1 MSDAFSPLDFQR
13 MVFGE
18 GDRAS
23 ALFLVEIMIR
33 TVIMYFYTIVLA
45 RMVGQ
50 GSVGQIG
57 PFEFVLVIA
66 VGSAAGDPMFY
77 PEVPLLS
84 GLAVIT
90 VVILLHR
97 TTQWFL
103 ASYPKA
109 ENFIEGEPLLVVKAG
124 AVVDDAIGS
133 GKLTRNELMSML
145 RASGVRNVGTVECA
159 YFEPSGKLSVFQYS
173 GRATKPGETTL
184 PEV

>member
-1 MSDAFSPLDFQR
+1 MSDVFSPLDFHR
-13 MVFGE
+13 MLFGE
-18 GDRAS
+18 GDRVS
-23 ALFLVEIMIR
+23 ALFLVEILIR
-33 TVIMYFYTIVLA
+33 TVIMYAYTIVLA

-97 TTQWFL
+97 ATQWFL
-103 ASYPKA
+103 AANPKA
-109 ENFIEGEPLLVVKAG
+109 ENFLEGKPLLVIKAG

-145 RASGVRNVGTVECA
+145 RVSGVRNVGTVECA
-159 YFEPSGKLSVFQYS
+159 YFEPSGRLSVFHYS
-173 GRATKPGETTL
+173 GKPPTPGETTL